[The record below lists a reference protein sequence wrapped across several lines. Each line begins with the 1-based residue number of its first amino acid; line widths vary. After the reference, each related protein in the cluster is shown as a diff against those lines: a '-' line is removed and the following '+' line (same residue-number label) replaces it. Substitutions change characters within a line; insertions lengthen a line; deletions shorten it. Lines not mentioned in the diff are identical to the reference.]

1 LQNNFDDRSLKFWR
15 FFSLH
20 PKSLL
25 IRNTNMDKNFRDI
38 FKNSNIELPKGLK
51 QAVFARIEREKVRK
65 VARKRLFFKLGFAI
79 SGISSVVA
87 VTILGR
93 EILASEFFALVLLG
107 FSDMKTVAMMW
118 QDYAYSLM
126 ETLPTAT
133 IVTTLLPI
141 FVFMELLR
149 QYGKLEKYSYSF
161 KH

>member
-1 LQNNFDDRSLKFWR
+1 
-15 FFSLH
+15 
-20 PKSLL
+20 
-25 IRNTNMDKNFRDI
+25 MDKNFRDI